1 MPKSNQVLEIL
12 PFRFKISGNLIKK
25 LGEES
30 IANKNIAILELIK
43 NSYDAGAS
51 LVEVEL
57 KNISSANPSIRIS
70 DNGKGMTSTD
80 LENKWLNIAT
90 PNKSEHKIKSGE
102 RIPVGEKGIG
112 RLSSESLGDETMLT
126 TNPKNETAGFQI
138 NFDWK
143 KYQDKNA
150 LANEIVNNGFKLK
163 KKKGDAGTVL
173 EISEL
178 RHNWNDSDIQKSL
191 LKDIYLLHPPNAAPK
206 NFKVNTSIKMPT
218 LKKIDRKFLNAAAYH
233 IKVKLTKGDT
243 LNFEAK
249 ALDGTIKKEN
259 VNLAKKLICGDA
271 TFELFYFYRSASAL
285 KSALNVEVSQAT
297 VKAYNSVLD
306 EYYGIKLYRDFFRV
320 KPYGEDGNDWL
331 GLDINFQNNSMFP
344 RNINVFGLVTI
355 SKITNPKIADTTT
368 REGIIY
374 TTEFQDLQRFV
385 QTSIQEIF
393 VKIRS
398 EVESHKKKA
407 TKAKPKTSTGKIKV
421 AAKKTPVKIV
431 ASLDK
436 LIENLGGSY
445 PQSFYA
451 PLEQE
456 INDCYGNNFPNATF
470 FLSRK
475 LIENLIFNI
484 LEKKYPTDIQLWFN
498 VGTNSHHKLS
508 LLITNL
514 YSKKANFKP
523 NVRLYLEKFNREIGA
538 FRKEA
543 NLKAHNVIEYLK
555 DKSELK
561 KYKINDLVQLL
572 LNIYHHM

>member
-1 MPKSNQVLEIL
+1 MATPNKVLESI

-43 NSYDAGAS
+43 NSYDAGSS
-51 LVEVEL
+51 LVEIEL
-57 KNISSANPSIRIS
+57 KNITTASPSLRIS

-90 PNKSEHKIKSGE
+90 PNKSQQSIKAGE

-112 RLSSESLGDETMLT
+112 RLSSESLGDRTVLT
-126 TNPKNETAGFQI
+126 TKPKNETAGFEI
-138 NFDWK
+138 SFDWT
-143 KYQDKNA
+143 KYQHKNA
-150 LANEIVNNGFKLK
+150 LVNEIINDGFKIK
-163 KKKGDAGTVL
+163 KTKADSGTEL
-173 EISEL
+173 EISNL
-178 RHNWNDSDIQKSL
+178 RHNWNDSDIQKKL
-191 LKDIYLLHPPNAAPK
+191 LKDIYLLHPPNSSPK
-206 NFKVNTSIKMPT
+206 KFKINTSIKIPS
-218 LKKIDRKFLNAAAYH
+218 LKKLDKKFLSTAAYH
-233 IKVKLTKGDT
+233 IKVNLTKGDT
-243 LNFEAK
+243 LSFETK
-249 ALDGTIKKEN
+249 AQNGIMKKGN
-259 VNLAKKLICGDA
+259 KKLTTKLICGDA

-285 KSALNVEVSQAT
+285 KSALNVDISQSV
-297 VKAYNSVLD
+297 VKASNLILD

-331 GLDINFQNNSMFP
+331 GLDVNFQNNSMFP
-344 RNINVFGLVTI
+344 RNINVFGFVTI
-355 SKITNPKIADTTT
+355 SKITNPKITDTTT

-374 TTEFQDLQRFV
+374 TEEFQDLQRFI

-407 TKAKPKTSTGKIKV
+407 IKVKSKSAKAKTVV
-421 AAKKTPVKIV
+421 AVKKGITKTP
-431 ASLDK
+431 ADK
-436 LIENLGGSY
+436 LIENLGSAY

-451 PLEQE
+451 LLEQE
-456 INDCYGNNFPNATF
+456 INDCYASNYPNAAF

-484 LEKKYPTDIQLWFN
+484 LEKKYPADINLWYSTS
-498 VGTNSHHKLS
+498 TNSHIKLS
-508 LLITNL
+508 QLIVNL
-514 YSKKANFKP
+514 NSKKKNFKP
-523 NVRLYLEKFNREIGA
+523 NVQKYIEKFNTDIGA

-543 NLKAHNVIEYLK
+543 NSKAHYIFEYVV

-561 KYKINDLVQLL
+561 PFKINDLIQLL
-572 LNIYHHM
+572 LNVFHNM

>member
-1 MPKSNQVLEIL
+1 MATQILETI

-51 LVEVEL
+51 LVEIEL
-57 KNISSANPSIRIS
+57 KNITTANPAIRIA

-90 PNKSEHKIKSGE
+90 PNKSQQVVKPGE

-112 RLSSESLGDETMLT
+112 RLSSESLGDQTVLT

-138 NFDWK
+138 IFDWT

-150 LANEIVNNGFKLK
+150 LANEIINNGYKIK
-163 KKKGDAGTVL
+163 KRRSDSGTEL
-173 EISEL
+173 EISNL
-178 RHNWNDSDIQKSL
+178 KHNWNDSDIQKSL
-191 LKDIYLLHPPNAAPK
+191 LKDIYLLHPPNSIPK
-206 NFKVNTSIKMPT
+206 NFKVNSSIKIST
-218 LKKIDRKFLNAAAYH
+218 LKKLDKKFLSTAAYQ
-233 IKVKLTKGDT
+233 IKVNLTRGDT

-249 ALDGTIKKEN
+249 AKNGITKKGNIK
-259 VNLAKKLICGDA
+259 LAKKLICGDT

-285 KSALNVEVSQAT
+285 KSALNIDIAQPVIKES
-297 VKAYNSVLD
+297 NLILD
-306 EYYGIKLYRDFFRV
+306 EYYGIKIYRDFFRV

-331 GLDINFQNNSMFP
+331 GLDSNFQNNSMFP
-344 RNINVFGLVTI
+344 RNINVFGFVTI
-355 SKITNPKIADTTT
+355 SKLTNPKITDTTT

-374 TTEFQDLQRFV
+374 TKEFQDLQSFI

-407 TKAKPKTSTGKIKV
+407 ARPKSKV
-421 AAKKTPVKIV
+421 AKNKTVVAVKKGAVKTP
-431 ASLDK
+431 AALDK
-436 LIENLGGSY
+436 LIDNLGSPY

-456 INDCYGNNFPNATF
+456 INDAYGSNYPNATF

-484 LEKKYPTDIQLWFN
+484 LEKKYPTDISLWFN
-498 VGTNSHHKLS
+498 TPTNSHHKLS

-514 YSKKANFKP
+514 YSKKPDFKP
-523 NVRLYLEKFNREIGA
+523 NVKIYLEKFNTEIGT

-543 NLKAHNVIEYLK
+543 NLKAHNVIEYLR